1 MKCRSRLLTAAA
13 GLMATLIA
21 TPQRAHACGG
31 FFCSTTPIDQSG
43 EQIIFSV
50 SQSHVTAHIQIS
62 YQGQAKDFAWVVP
75 VQTKPTLSVG
85 SQAVFQALSQRTSP
99 QFTVDWNFGGGYCG
113 GGVLDGPR
121 AAPGA

>member
-43 EQIIFSV
+43 EQIIFSL
-50 SQSHVTAHIQIS
+50 SQSHVTAYIQIS
-62 YQGQAKDFAWVVP
+62 FQGQANDFAWVVP
-75 VQTKPTLSVG
+75 VSVKPELSVG
-85 SQAVFQALSQRTSP
+85 SQSVFSAVQQQTTP
-99 QFTVDWNFGGGYCG
+99 QFMVDWKFDSNY
-113 GGVLDGPR
+113 
-121 AAPGA
+121 